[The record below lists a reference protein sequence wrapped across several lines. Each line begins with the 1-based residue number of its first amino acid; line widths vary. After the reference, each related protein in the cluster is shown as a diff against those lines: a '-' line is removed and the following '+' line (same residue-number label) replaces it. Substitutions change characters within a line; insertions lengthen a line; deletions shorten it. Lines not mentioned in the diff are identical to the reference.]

1 MQGLLDLL
9 LGGGGEGGN
18 PFGVIFNLLFFVFI
32 IFSIFYGQ
40 RIQQFMWLKQIERAL
55 RKLDV
60 WQREGKVVCK
70 KRVAEYSDVPA
81 EKVFETV
88 EGFLEFFMIMPV
100 DRDPSGVLNRL
111 EHLMDVRKSRFEE
124 FVSRVAPKANEADSN
139 TLENVLEAT
148 IAVYF
153 IFRIIRHFLLLGKK
167 TKSTFL
173 IMQIYMSLPLI
184 MIFAKAYFEALK
196 CFAEGKPIGD
206 GVGPLVAARLMRGSE
221 PKEVAKE
228 VVAVEKDIN
237 NRNVIILKA
246 KGPGGTVGKPGLGVM
261 NVIEEKEGKVA
272 RVIMIDAALKL
283 EGEITGDVI
292 EGVGAAI
299 GDPGPEKHKIEESG
313 VKYNIPIDAIIVK
326 QSIEDALTSMKKS
339 IAMSVDEVIR
349 RIHWIIDNQT
359 NEGDTVVVAGI
370 GNTLGVGQ

>member
-9 LGGGGEGGN
+9 TGGGGEGN
-18 PFGVIFNLLFFVFI
+18 PFAIIFNLLFFVFI

-55 RKLDV
+55 IKLDR
-60 WQREGKVVCK
+60 WQREGKIICK
-70 KRVAEYSDVPA
+70 QRVANFSDA
-81 EKVFETV
+81 SHEEVFETI
-88 EGFLEFFMIMPV
+88 EGFLEFFLIMPV
-100 DRDPSGVLNRL
+100 DRDPSGVLGRL
-111 EHLMDVRKSRFEE
+111 EHLLDARKTRFED
-124 FVSRVAPKANEADSN
+124 FVSRVAPKANEADSK
-139 TLENVLEAT
+139 TLENVIEAT
-148 IAVYF
+148 IAVFF
-153 IFRIIRHFLLLGKK
+153 IFRLIRHFLLLGKK

-173 IMQIYMSLPLI
+173 IMQIYMQLPLI

-206 GVGPLVAARLMRGSE
+206 GIGPLVAARLMRGGE

-228 VVAVEKDIN
+228 VVAVEKNIN
-237 NRNVIILKA
+237 NRNVIIIKA
-246 KGPGGTVGKPGLGVM
+246 KGPGGTVGKPGLGVK
-261 NVIEEKEGKVA
+261 NVIDEKEGKVA
-272 RVIMIDAALKL
+272 RVIMIDAALKF
-283 EGEITGDVI
+283 EGEETGQVI

-339 IAMSVDEVIR
+339 IAMSVDDVLK
-349 RIHWIIDNQT
+349 RIHWIINNQT
-359 NEGDTVVVAGI
+359 NEGDTVIVAGI

>member
-9 LGGGGEGGN
+9 TGGSGEGSN
-18 PFGVIFNLLFFVFI
+18 PYAVIFNLLFFVFI

-55 RKLDV
+55 MKLDV
-60 WQREGKVVCK
+60 WQREGKVICK
-70 KRVAEYSDVPA
+70 LRVSNFSDA
-81 EKVFETV
+81 SDEEVFDTI

-100 DRDPSGVLNRL
+100 DKDPAGVLNRL
-111 EHLMDVRKSRFEE
+111 EHLMDVRKSRFED
-124 FVSRVAPKANEADSN
+124 FVSRVAPKANEADSK
-139 TLENVLEAT
+139 TLENVIEAT
-148 IAVYF
+148 IAVF
-153 IFRIIRHFLLLGKK
+153 TIFRIIRHFLLLGKK

-173 IMQIYMSLPLI
+173 IMQIYMQLPLI

-206 GVGPLVAARLMRGSE
+206 GVGPLVAARLMRGGE

-228 VVAVEKDIN
+228 VVAVEKNIN
-237 NRNVIILKA
+237 NRNVIIVKA
-246 KGPGGTVGKPGLGVM
+246 KGPGGTVGKPGLGVK

-283 EGEITGDVI
+283 EGEVTGDVI

-339 IAMSVDEVIR
+339 IAMSVDDVIK
-349 RIHWIIDNQT
+349 RIHWIINNQT
-359 NEGDTVVVAGI
+359 NEGDTIVVAGI

>member
-9 LGGGGEGGN
+9 TGGGGGSN
-18 PFGVIFNLLFFVFI
+18 QYAVIFNILFFIFI
-32 IFSIFYGQ
+32 IFSVFYGQ

-55 RKLDV
+55 IKLDI
-60 WQREGKVVCK
+60 WQREGKIICK
-70 KRVAEYSDVPA
+70 KRVAEYSDAPE
-81 EKVFETV
+81 EKVFETI

-100 DRDPSGVLNRL
+100 DKDPSGVLNRL
-111 EHLMDVRKSRFEE
+111 EHLMDVRKSKFED
-124 FVSRVAPKANEADSN
+124 FVSRVAPKANEADSK
-139 TLENVLEAT
+139 TLENVIEAT
-148 IAVYF
+148 IAVF
-153 IFRIIRHFLLLGKK
+153 SIFRIVRHFLLLGKK

-184 MIFAKAYFEALK
+184 MIYAKAYIEALK

-206 GVGPLVAARLMRGSE
+206 GLGPLVAARLMRGGE

-228 VVAVEKDIN
+228 VIAVEKNIN
-237 NRNVIILKA
+237 NRNVIIVKA

-261 NVIEEKEGKVA
+261 NIIEEREGKVA

-283 EGEITGDVI
+283 EGEVTGEVI

-299 GDPGPEKHKIEESG
+299 GDPGPEKYKIEESG

-326 QSIEDALTSMKKS
+326 QSIEDALTTMKKS
-339 IAMSVDEVIR
+339 IAMSVDEVIK
-349 RIHWIIDNQT
+349 RIHWIINNQI
-359 NEGDTVVVAGI
+359 NDGDTVIVAGI

>member
-9 LGGGGEGGN
+9 TGGGGEGN
-18 PFGVIFNLLFFVFI
+18 PFAVIFNLLFFVFI

-55 RKLDV
+55 IKLDR
-60 WQREGKVVCK
+60 WQREGKIICK
-70 KRVAEYSDVPA
+70 QRVANFSDA
-81 EKVFETV
+81 SHEEVFETI
-88 EGFLEFFMIMPV
+88 EGFLEFFLIMPV
-100 DRDPSGVLNRL
+100 DRDPSGVLGRL
-111 EHLMDVRKSRFEE
+111 EHLLDVRKTRFED
-124 FVSRVAPKANEADSN
+124 FVSRVAPKANEADSK
-139 TLENVLEAT
+139 TLENVIEAT
-148 IAVYF
+148 IAVFF
-153 IFRIIRHFLLLGKK
+153 IFRLIRHFLLLGKK

-173 IMQIYMSLPLI
+173 IMQIYMQLPLI

-206 GVGPLVAARLMRGSE
+206 GIGPLVAARLMRGGE

-228 VVAVEKDIN
+228 VVAVEKNIN
-237 NRNVIILKA
+237 NRNVIIVKA
-246 KGPGGTVGKPGLGVM
+246 KGPGGTVGKPGLGVK
-261 NVIEEKEGKVA
+261 NVIDEKEGKVA
-272 RVIMIDAALKL
+272 RVIMIDAALKF
-283 EGEITGDVI
+283 EGEETGQVI

-339 IAMSVDEVIR
+339 IAMSVDDVLK
-349 RIHWIIDNQT
+349 RIHWIINNQT
-359 NEGDTVVVAGI
+359 NEGDTVIVAGI

>member
-9 LGGGGEGGN
+9 TGGSGEGSN
-18 PFGVIFNLLFFVFI
+18 PYAVIFNLLFFVFI

-55 RKLDV
+55 MKLDV
-60 WQREGKVVCK
+60 WQREGKVICK
-70 KRVAEYSDVPA
+70 LRVSNFSDA
-81 EKVFETV
+81 SDEEVFDTI

-100 DRDPSGVLNRL
+100 DKDPAGVLNRL
-111 EHLMDVRKSRFEE
+111 EHLMDVRKSRFED
-124 FVSRVAPKANEADSN
+124 FVSRVAPKANEADSK
-139 TLENVLEAT
+139 TLENVIEAT
-148 IAVYF
+148 IAVF
-153 IFRIIRHFLLLGKK
+153 TIFRIIRHFLLLGKK

-173 IMQIYMSLPLI
+173 IMQIYMQLPLI

-206 GVGPLVAARLMRGSE
+206 GVGPLVAARLMRGGE

-228 VVAVEKDIN
+228 VVAVEKNIN
-237 NRNVIILKA
+237 NRNVIIIKA
-246 KGPGGTVGKPGLGVM
+246 KGPGGTVGKPGLGVK

-283 EGEITGDVI
+283 EGEVTGDVI

-339 IAMSVDEVIR
+339 IAMSVDDVIK
-349 RIHWIIDNQT
+349 RIHWIINNQT
-359 NEGDTVVVAGI
+359 NEGDTIVVAGI

>member
-9 LGGGGEGGN
+9 TGGGGQGN
-18 PFGVIFNLLFFVFI
+18 NPYAVIFNLLFFVFI

-55 RKLDV
+55 MKLDV
-60 WQREGKVVCK
+60 WQREGKVICK
-70 KRVAEYSDVPA
+70 TRVANFSDA
-81 EKVFETV
+81 SDEEVFDSI

-100 DRDPSGVLNRL
+100 DKDPSGVLNRL
-111 EHLMDVRKSRFEE
+111 EHLMDVRKSRFED
-124 FVSRVAPKANEADSN
+124 FVSRVAPKANEADSR
-139 TLENVLEAT
+139 TLENVIEAA
-148 IAVYF
+148 IAVFF

-173 IMQIYMSLPLI
+173 IMQIYMQLPLI
-184 MIFAKAYFEALK
+184 MIFAKAYFEALQ

-206 GVGPLVAARLMRGSE
+206 GVGPLVAARLMRGGES
-221 PKEVAKE
+221 KEVAKE
-228 VVAVEKDIN
+228 VVAVEKNIN
-237 NRNVIILKA
+237 NRNVIIVKA
-246 KGPGGTVGKPGLGVM
+246 KGPGGTVGKPGLGVK

-283 EGEITGDVI
+283 EGEITGDVV

-313 VKYNIPIDAIIVK
+313 VKYKIPIDAIIVK

-339 IAMSVDEVIR
+339 IAMAVDDVIR
-349 RIHWIIDNQT
+349 RIHWIINNQT

>member
-9 LGGGGEGGN
+9 TGGGGGSN
-18 PFGVIFNLLFFVFI
+18 QYAVIFNILFFIFI

-55 RKLDV
+55 IKLDI
-60 WQREGKVVCK
+60 WQREGKVICK
-70 KRVAEYSDVPA
+70 NRVAEYSDAPE
-81 EKVFETV
+81 EKVFETI

-100 DRDPSGVLNRL
+100 DKDPSGVLNRL
-111 EHLMDVRKSRFEE
+111 EHLMDVRKSKFED
-124 FVSRVAPKANEADSN
+124 FVSRVAPKANEADSK
-139 TLENVLEAT
+139 TLENVIEAT
-148 IAVYF
+148 IAVF
-153 IFRIIRHFLLLGKK
+153 SIFRIVRHFLLLGKK

-184 MIFAKAYFEALK
+184 MIYAKAYFEALT

-206 GVGPLVAARLMRGSE
+206 GLGPLVAARLMRGGES
-221 PKEVAKE
+221 KEVAKE
-228 VVAVEKDIN
+228 VVAVEKNIN
-237 NRNVIILKA
+237 NRNVIIVKA

-261 NVIEEKEGKVA
+261 NIIEEREGKVA

-283 EGEITGDVI
+283 EGEVTGEVI

-299 GDPGPEKHKIEESG
+299 GDPGPEKYKIEESG

-326 QSIEDALTSMKKS
+326 QSIEDALTTMKKS
-339 IAMSVDEVIR
+339 IAMSVDEVIK
-349 RIHWIIDNQT
+349 RIHWIINNQT
-359 NEGDTVVVAGI
+359 NERDTVIVAGI
-370 GNTLGVGQ
+370 GNTLGIGQ

>member
-9 LGGGGEGGN
+9 TGGGGEGN
-18 PFGVIFNLLFFVFI
+18 PFAVIFNLLFFVFI

-55 RKLDV
+55 IKLDR
-60 WQREGKVVCK
+60 WQREGKIICK
-70 KRVAEYSDVPA
+70 QRVANFSDA
-81 EKVFETV
+81 SHEEVFETI
-88 EGFLEFFMIMPV
+88 EGFLEFFLIMPV
-100 DRDPSGVLNRL
+100 DRDPSGVLGRL
-111 EHLMDVRKSRFEE
+111 EHLLDVRKTRFED
-124 FVSRVAPKANEADSN
+124 FVSRVAPKANEADSK
-139 TLENVLEAT
+139 TLENVIEAT
-148 IAVYF
+148 IAVFF
-153 IFRIIRHFLLLGKK
+153 IFRLIRHFLLLGKK

-173 IMQIYMSLPLI
+173 IMQIYMQLPLI

-206 GVGPLVAARLMRGSE
+206 GIGPLVAARLMRGGE

-228 VVAVEKDIN
+228 VVAVEKNIN
-237 NRNVIILKA
+237 NRNVIIIKA
-246 KGPGGTVGKPGLGVM
+246 KGPGGTVGKPGLGVK
-261 NVIEEKEGKVA
+261 NVIDEKEGKVA
-272 RVIMIDAALKL
+272 RVIMIDAALKF
-283 EGEITGDVI
+283 EGEETGQVI

-339 IAMSVDEVIR
+339 IAMSVDDVLK
-349 RIHWIIDNQT
+349 RIHWIINNQT
-359 NEGDTVVVAGI
+359 NEGDTVIVAGI

>member
-18 PFGVIFNLLFFVFI
+18 PFAVIFNLLFFVFI

-55 RKLDV
+55 MKLDV

-326 QSIEDALTSMKKS
+326 QSIEDALTAMKKS

>member
-9 LGGGGEGGN
+9 TGGGGEGN
-18 PFGVIFNLLFFVFI
+18 PFAVIFNLLFFVFI

-55 RKLDV
+55 IKLDR
-60 WQREGKVVCK
+60 WQREGKIICK
-70 KRVAEYSDVPA
+70 QRVANFSDA
-81 EKVFETV
+81 SHEEVFETI
-88 EGFLEFFMIMPV
+88 EGFLEFFLIMPV
-100 DRDPSGVLNRL
+100 DRDPSGVLGRL
-111 EHLMDVRKSRFEE
+111 EHLLDVRKTRFED
-124 FVSRVAPKANEADSN
+124 FVSRVAPKANEADSK
-139 TLENVLEAT
+139 TLENVIEAT
-148 IAVYF
+148 IAVFF
-153 IFRIIRHFLLLGKK
+153 IFRLIRHFLLLGKK

-173 IMQIYMSLPLI
+173 IMQIYMQLPLI

-206 GVGPLVAARLMRGSE
+206 GIGPLVAARLMRGGE

-228 VVAVEKDIN
+228 VVAVEKNIN
-237 NRNVIILKA
+237 NRNVIIIKA
-246 KGPGGTVGKPGLGVM
+246 KGPGGTVGKPGLGVK
-261 NVIEEKEGKVA
+261 NVIDEKEGKVA
-272 RVIMIDAALKL
+272 RVIMIDAAIKF
-283 EGEITGDVI
+283 EGEETGQVI

-339 IAMSVDEVIR
+339 IAMSVDDVLK
-349 RIHWIIDNQT
+349 RIHWIINNQT
-359 NEGDTVVVAGI
+359 NEGDTVIVAGI

>member
-9 LGGGGEGGN
+9 LGGGGEGGT
-18 PFGVIFNLLFFVFI
+18 PFAVIFNLLFFVFI

-40 RIQQFMWLKQIERAL
+40 RIQQFMWLKSIERAL

-60 WQREGKVVCK
+60 WQREGKVICK
-70 KRVAEYSDVPA
+70 LRVSNFTDAPNE
-81 EKVFETV
+81 EVFETI
-88 EGFLEFFMIMPV
+88 EGFLEFFLIMPV
-100 DRDPSGVLNRL
+100 DKDPTGVLNRL
-111 EHLMDVRKSRFEE
+111 EHLMDVRKSRFED
-124 FVSRVAPKANEADSN
+124 FVARVAPKADEANSK
-139 TLENVLEAT
+139 TLQNVIEAT
-148 IAVYF
+148 IAVFF

-173 IMQIYMSLPLI
+173 IMQIYMQLPLI

-206 GVGPLVAARLMRGSE
+206 GIGPLVAARLMRGGE

-237 NRNVIILKA
+237 NRNVIIVKA
-246 KGPGGTVGKPGLGVM
+246 KGPGGTVGKPGLGVK

-283 EGEITGDVI
+283 EGEVTGDVI

-339 IAMSVDEVIR
+339 IATSADEVIR
-349 RIHWIIDNQT
+349 RIHWIINNQT

>member
-9 LGGGGEGGN
+9 TGGGGEGN
-18 PFGVIFNLLFFVFI
+18 PFAVIFNLLFFVFI

-55 RKLDV
+55 VKLNI
-60 WQREGKVVCK
+60 WSEEGKIICK
-70 KRVAEYSDVPA
+70 RRVAEYSDAPD
-81 EKVFETV
+81 EQVFETID
-88 EGFLEFFMIMPV
+88 GFLEFFLIMPV
-100 DRDPSGVLNRL
+100 DRDPSGVLGRL
-111 EHLMDVRKSRFEE
+111 EHLLDVRKTRFED
-124 FVSRVAPKANEADSN
+124 FVSRVAPKANEADSK
-139 TLENVLEAT
+139 TLENVIEAT
-148 IAVYF
+148 IAVFF
-153 IFRIIRHFLLLGKK
+153 IFRLIRHFLLLGKK

-173 IMQIYMSLPLI
+173 IMQIYMQLPLI

-206 GVGPLVAARLMRGSE
+206 GVGPLVAARLMRGGE

-228 VVAVEKDIN
+228 VVAVEKNIN
-237 NRNVIILKA
+237 NRNVIIVKA
-246 KGPGGTVGKPGLGVM
+246 KGPGGTVGKPGLGVK
-261 NVIEEKEGKVA
+261 NVIDEREGKVA
-272 RVIMIDAALKL
+272 RVIMIDAALKF
-283 EGEITGDVI
+283 EGEETGQVI

-313 VKYNIPIDAIIVK
+313 VKYNIPIDAIIIK
-326 QSIEDALTSMKKS
+326 QSIEDALTTMKKS
-339 IAMSVDEVIR
+339 IATSVDNVLK

-359 NEGDTVVVAGI
+359 NEGDTVIVAGI

>member
-9 LGGGGEGGN
+9 TGGGGEGN
-18 PFGVIFNLLFFVFI
+18 PFAVIFNLLFFVFI

-55 RKLDV
+55 IKLDR
-60 WQREGKVVCK
+60 WQREGKIICK
-70 KRVAEYSDVPA
+70 QRVANFSDA
-81 EKVFETV
+81 SHEEVFETI
-88 EGFLEFFMIMPV
+88 EGFLEFFLIMPV
-100 DRDPSGVLNRL
+100 DRDPSGVLGRL
-111 EHLMDVRKSRFEE
+111 EHLLDVRKTRFED
-124 FVSRVAPKANEADSN
+124 FVSRVAPKANEADSK
-139 TLENVLEAT
+139 TLENVIEAT
-148 IAVYF
+148 IAVFF
-153 IFRIIRHFLLLGKK
+153 IFRLIRHFLLLGKK

-173 IMQIYMSLPLI
+173 IMQIYMQLPLI

-206 GVGPLVAARLMRGSE
+206 GIGPLVAARLMRGGE

-228 VVAVEKDIN
+228 VVAVEKNIN
-237 NRNVIILKA
+237 NRNVIIIKA
-246 KGPGGTVGKPGLGVM
+246 KGPGGTVGKPGLGVK
-261 NVIEEKEGKVA
+261 NVIDEKEGKVA
-272 RVIMIDAALKL
+272 RVIMIDAALKF
-283 EGEITGDVI
+283 EGEETGQVI

-299 GDPGPEKHKIEESG
+299 GDLGPEKHKIEESG

-339 IAMSVDEVIR
+339 IAMSVDDVLK
-349 RIHWIIDNQT
+349 RIHWIINNQT
-359 NEGDTVVVAGI
+359 NEGDTVIVAGI